1 MIRLEEVSKR
11 YGDVTVLDGVSF
23 TVADGEAIAL
33 WGPNGAGKTTIVRS
47 ILGLISYEGTI
58 EVNGVDA
65 RRRSKAVRHMI
76 GHVAQELSFYDDLTL
91 IETLAFVARL
101 RALPPAGADE
111 KLELVDLGPHRD
123 KRVREL
129 SGGMKQRLGIAAA
142 LLGDP
147 PVLLLDEPT
156 ASLDVSSRE
165 HMVEVIEGLRSP
177 TRSVILTSH
186 DLGEVGMLVDRVIA
200 LADGEVQQECAPSE
214 LADLLGIRS
223 WLHLILDTETVARA
237 LELLEARGFPAHANG
252 SGLLVEVSA
261 QRKADALSALVD
273 GGVDVRDFEVW
284 R

>member
-1 MIRLEEVSKR
+1 MIELKGLTKR
-11 YGDVTVLDGVSF
+11 YGELTVLEDVSL
-23 TVADGEAIAL
+23 TVADGEAVAL

-47 ILGLISYEGTI
+47 ILGLISYEGSVEI
-58 EVNGVDA
+58 DGIDA
-65 RRRSKAVRHMI
+65 RRRPKAVRHLI
-76 GHVAQELSFYDDLTL
+76 GHVPQELSFYDDLSLIDTL
-91 IETLAFVARL
+91 DFVASL
-101 RALPPAGADE
+101 RGIPLEQADAN
-111 KLELVDLGPHRD
+111 LELVQLGEHRD

-156 ASLDVSSRE
+156 ASLDVTSRE
-165 HMVEVIEGLRSP
+165 RMVEVIEGLRTP
-177 TRSVILTSH
+177 RRSIVLTSH

-200 LADGEVQQECAPSE
+200 LADGRIQQECAPSE
-214 LADLLGIRS
+214 LADRLGIRS
-223 WLHLILDTETVARA
+223 WLHLILDHDSAERGLV
-237 LELLEARGFPAHANG
+237 LLEEVGFPAHANG

-261 QRKADALSALVD
+261 QRKAEALSTLRD

>member
-1 MIRLEEVSKR
+1 MIELDRVTKR
-11 YGDVTVLDGVSF
+11 YGAVTVLDDVSLR
-23 TVADGEAIAL
+23 VDDGEAIAL
-33 WGPNGAGKTTIVRS
+33 WGPNGAGKTTIVRC
-47 ILGLISYEGTI
+47 ILGLISYEGTVR
-58 EVNGVDA
+58 VNGVDG
-65 RRRSKAVRHMI
+65 RRRSKGVRRMI
-76 GHVAQELSFYDDLTL
+76 GHVAQELSFYDDMTL
-91 IETLAFVARL
+91 IETLSFVSRL
-101 RALPPAGADE
+101 RGLPVSGVDD
-111 KLELVDLGPHRD
+111 KLELVNLHQHRN

-156 ASLDVSSRE
+156 ASLDVTARE
-165 HMVEVIEGLRSP
+165 HMVKVIDGLRTP
-177 TRSVILTSH
+177 QRSVILTSH

-200 LADGEVQQECAPSE
+200 LADGKVQHECAPSE

-223 WLHLILDTETVARA
+223 WLHLILDRDAVPTA
-237 LELLEARGFPAHANG
+237 LELLEENGFPARANN

-261 QRKADALSALVD
+261 QRKADALSALVA

>member
-1 MIRLEEVSKR
+1 MIELKGLTKR
-11 YGDVTVLDGVSF
+11 YGELTVLDDVSL
-23 TVADGEAIAL
+23 TVADGEAVAL

-47 ILGLISYEGTI
+47 ILGLISYEGTV
-58 EVNGVDA
+58 EVDGIDA
-65 RRRSKAVRHMI
+65 RRRPKAARHLI
-76 GHVAQELSFYDDLTL
+76 GHVPQELSFYDDLSLIDTL
-91 IETLAFVARL
+91 DFVANL
-101 RALPPAGADE
+101 RGIPLERADE
-111 KLELVDLGPHRD
+111 NLELVQLGDHRD

-156 ASLDVSSRE
+156 ASLDVTSRE
-165 HMVEVIEGLRSP
+165 RMVEVIEGLRTP
-177 TRSVILTSH
+177 QRSIVLTSH

-200 LADGEVQQECAPSE
+200 LADGRIQQECAPSE
-214 LADLLGIRS
+214 LAERLGIRS
-223 WLHLILDTETVARA
+223 WLHLILDHDSAEKA
-237 LELLEARGFPAHANG
+237 LVLLEEDGFAAHANG

-261 QRKADALSALVD
+261 QRKAEALSTLRD

>member
-1 MIRLEEVSKR
+1 MIELKGLTKR
-11 YGDVTVLDGVSF
+11 YGELTVLEDVSL
-23 TVADGEAIAL
+23 TVADGEAVAL

-47 ILGLISYEGTI
+47 ILGLISYEGTV
-58 EVNGVDA
+58 EVDGIDA
-65 RRRSKAVRHMI
+65 RRRPKAARHLI
-76 GHVAQELSFYDDLTL
+76 GHVPQELSFYDDLSLIDTL
-91 IETLAFVARL
+91 DFVANL
-101 RALPPAGADE
+101 RGIPLERADE
-111 KLELVDLGPHRD
+111 NLELVQLGEHRH

-156 ASLDVSSRE
+156 ASLDVTSRE
-165 HMVEVIEGLRSP
+165 RMVEVIEGLRTP
-177 TRSVILTSH
+177 QRSIVLTSH

-200 LADGEVQQECAPSE
+200 LSDGRIQQECAPSE
-214 LADLLGIRS
+214 LADRLGIRS
-223 WLHLILDTETVARA
+223 WLHLILDHDSAERGLA
-237 LELLEARGFPAHANG
+237 LLEEVGFPAHTNG

-261 QRKADALSALVD
+261 QRKAEALSTLRD

>member
-1 MIRLEEVSKR
+1 MIELKGLTKR
-11 YGDVTVLDGVSF
+11 YGELTVLDDVSL
-23 TVADGEAIAL
+23 TVADGEAVAL

-47 ILGLISYEGTI
+47 ILGLISYEGTV
-58 EVNGVDA
+58 EVDGIDA
-65 RRRSKAVRHMI
+65 RRRPKAARHLI
-76 GHVAQELSFYDDLTL
+76 GHVPQELSFYDDLSLIDTL
-91 IETLAFVARL
+91 DFVANL
-101 RALPPAGADE
+101 RGIPLERADE
-111 KLELVDLGPHRD
+111 NLELVQLGEHRH

-156 ASLDVSSRE
+156 ASLDVTSRE
-165 HMVEVIEGLRSP
+165 RMVEVIEGLRTP
-177 TRSVILTSH
+177 QRSIVLTSH

-200 LADGEVQQECAPSE
+200 LADGRIQQECAPSE
-214 LADLLGIRS
+214 LAERLGIRS
-223 WLHLILDTETVARA
+223 WLHLILDHDSAEKA
-237 LELLEARGFPAHANG
+237 LVLLEEDGFAAHANG

-261 QRKADALSALVD
+261 QRKAEALSTLRD

>member
-1 MIRLEEVSKR
+1 MIELKGLTKR
-11 YGDVTVLDGVSF
+11 YGELTALDDVSL
-23 TVADGEAIAL
+23 TVADGEAVAL

-47 ILGLISYEGTI
+47 ILGLICYEGTV
-58 EVNGVDA
+58 EVNGIDA
-65 RRRSKAVRHMI
+65 RRRPKAARHLI
-76 GHVAQELSFYDDLTL
+76 GHVPQELSFYDEMSLIDTL
-91 IETLAFVARL
+91 DFVAKL
-101 RALPPAGADE
+101 RGIP
-111 KLELVDLGPHRD
+111 LERAHENLDLVQLAEHRD

-156 ASLDVSSRE
+156 ASLDVASRE
-165 HMVEVIEGLRSP
+165 RMVEVIEGLRTP
-177 TRSVILTSH
+177 WRSIILTSH

-200 LADGEVQQECAPSE
+200 LADGRIQQECEPSE

-223 WLHLILDTETVARA
+223 WLHLILGADDVERAVA
-237 LELLEARGFPAHANG
+237 LLQEVGLPAHANG

-261 QRKADALSALVD
+261 QRKAEALSTLRG

>member
-1 MIRLEEVSKR
+1 MIELKGLTKR
-11 YGDVTVLDGVSF
+11 YGELTVLDDVSL
-23 TVADGEAIAL
+23 TVADGEAVAL

-47 ILGLISYEGTI
+47 ILGLISYEGTV
-58 EVNGVDA
+58 EVDGIDA
-65 RRRSKAVRHMI
+65 RRRPKAARHLI
-76 GHVAQELSFYDDLTL
+76 GHVPQELSFYDDLSLIDTL
-91 IETLAFVARL
+91 DFVANL
-101 RALPPAGADE
+101 RGIPLERADE
-111 KLELVDLGPHRD
+111 NLELVQLGDHRD

-156 ASLDVSSRE
+156 ASLDVTSRE
-165 HMVEVIEGLRSP
+165 RMVEVIEGLRTP
-177 TRSVILTSH
+177 QRSIVLTSH

-200 LADGEVQQECAPSE
+200 LADGRIQQECAPSE
-214 LADLLGIRS
+214 LADRLGIRS
-223 WLHLILDTETVARA
+223 WLHLILDHDSAERGLV
-237 LELLEARGFPAHANG
+237 LLEEVGFPAHANG

-261 QRKADALSALVD
+261 QRKAEALSTLRD